1 MEGLTTGVP
10 QPVKCDGCKQEKD
23 PKLVEVR
30 GYEPDPLDLYLC
42 RACWDLLRDRLRQW
56 ADARERRAL

>member
-1 MEGLTTGVP
+1 M
-10 QPVKCDGCKQEKD
+10 KCDGCKQEKD